1 MSSFRAWREAQEYAG
16 NQMAEMMDST
26 IALIRPK
33 NVRWINLLAA
43 NTEQETKNLIA
54 SGSFAIMTQLI
65 KKQEQSARAKISVR
79 MIYPMFDPEE
89 HFGTITRDELDRVV
103 KFVPVKYDAS
113 LHKDIV
119 HARDIWEI
127 CIRHRE
133 LVDGYVRSLEIF
145 ADGLW
150 ELTGTALV
158 KRMTDFSG
166 RVNYAIDRSVA
177 GDITRLFPA
186 EVLEEKIE
194 EIEDESEES
203 EEVKDKSE
211 ESEGPKEK

>member
-1 MSSFRAWREAQEYAG
+1 MSSFRALQEAQEYASRR
-16 NQMAEMMDST
+16 MTDMMDST

-43 NTEQETKNLIA
+43 NTEQETKTLIA
-54 SGSFAIMTQLI
+54 SGSFAIMAQLI
-65 KKQEQSARAKISVR
+65 KSQELSARAKISVR
-79 MIYPMFDPEE
+79 MVYPEFDPEI
-89 HFGTITRDELDRVV
+89 HFGTITRDELGRVTT
-103 KFVPVKYDAS
+103 FVPVKYDAS

-127 CIRHRE
+127 CIRHKE

-158 KRMTDFSG
+158 KKITDFSG
-166 RVNYAIDRSVA
+166 RVNYAIDRAVV
-177 GDITRLFPA
+177 GDIATELFPA
-186 EVLEEKIE
+186 EVIE
-194 EIEDESEES
+194 EVKEVSEEEES
-203 EEVKDKSE
+203 EEPPE
-211 ESEGPKEK
+211 E